1 MSNNLR
7 VLINDFIDVL
17 DSELESNSEIN
28 KSNVAGENSL
38 DTLNGF
44 KEKNNLKRN
53 YLKKLDNENLLRLM
67 TSMYIGRN
75 YFSNIDVKNNLTEDY
90 KIGLFNSEL
99 KKHRQVS
106 VESIYNV
113 GSIGKKE
120 NNILKEYFK
129 NFLDNY
135 AHTVDKL

>member
-17 DSELESNSEIN
+17 DGELESNSEIN
-28 KSNVAGENSL
+28 KSNIAGENGL
-38 DTLNGF
+38 DILNGF
-44 KEKNNLKRN
+44 KEKNNLKRD

-90 KIGLFNSEL
+90 KIDLYNSEL
-99 KKHRQVS
+99 KKHRQVDI
-106 VESIYNV
+106 ESMYNV
-113 GSIGKKE
+113 GSISKKE
-120 NNILKEYFK
+120 NNVLKEYFK

-135 AHTVDKL
+135 EDTVDKL

>member
-67 TSMYIGRN
+67 TTMYIGRN

-90 KIGLFNSEL
+90 KIELFNSEL

-113 GSIGKKE
+113 GSISKKE

-135 AHTVDKL
+135 ADTVDKL

>member
-17 DSELESNSEIN
+17 DGELENNSEIN
-28 KSNVAGENSL
+28 KSNIAGENGL
-38 DTLNGF
+38 DILNGF

-90 KIGLFNSEL
+90 KIDLYNSEL
-99 KKHRQVS
+99 KKHRQLDI
-106 VESIYNV
+106 ESMYNV
-113 GSIGKKE
+113 GSISKKE
-120 NNILKEYFK
+120 NNVLKEYFK

-135 AHTVDKL
+135 EDTVDKL